1 MRRSPASKRTTWED
15 RELAST
21 EPSARSRRPLLE
33 AHGGGS
39 EKALEDLGH
48 EPNITEQNGSDG
60 GKYESI
66 PPLAPLWAPAT
77 DEHVK
82 ESDSARLVAQILL
95 CLEAVNNATAVHE
108 PVEASLAAVVKSAE
122 MQAHTAARWA
132 GSTDAT
138 QQGKDA
144 AIDAAVAAINAD
156 AAAQQA
162 SAEQKRATAA
172 AAACRS
178 ILAQAH
184 ALAIRC
190 SPEQMAS
197 ALAPARE
204 RACVTA
210 EELRREAEEF
220 AQVSVQAQGVASRLA
235 REVHEHAALAA
246 SKAAIAAESQRQLEV
261 AKYAAEQARLTAE
274 ADLWDD
280 DQLDDQRERAQRGA
294 RRGEQLQ
301 ATTAPSRAQNR
312 SGSHEAPRPGRGP
325 GPRAAHSYRCT
336 APRLPLGGS
345 SAVSQ
350 SSPVCATLPPTSQP
364 TNHAFAYK
372 YHGAR
377 DGASRPSARASLP
390 SSRSM
395 ASSMA
400 FSRLGRSERR
410 RGAATYQLV
419 PSLVGQEQVIGG
431 KIILGCVMGHA
442 SVPCAPSVAEY
453 VIIRKPASD
462 SNS

>member
-1 MRRSPASKRTTWED
+1 MLRTPASKRTTWED

-39 EKALEDLGH
+39 EKALEDSGH
-48 EPNITEQNGSDG
+48 EPNITEQNGSDDVND
-60 GKYESI
+60 SI

-82 ESDSARLVAQILL
+82 ESDSARLIAQILL
-95 CLEAVNNATAVHE
+95 CLEAVNNATAEAAVHE
-108 PVEASLAAVVKSAE
+108 PDVTLAAVVKSAE

-162 SAEQKRATAA
+162 SAEQKRATVA

-197 ALAPARE
+197 ALASARE
-204 RACVTA
+204 RACATA
-210 EELRREAEEF
+210 EELRREAEEL
-220 AQVSVQAQGVASRLA
+220 AQASVQAQGVASRLA

-246 SKAAIAAESQRQLEV
+246 SKAAIAAESQRQLEE

-274 ADLWDD
+274 ADRWDD
-280 DQLDDQRERAQRGA
+280 DQRERGA

-301 ATTAPSRAQNR
+301 ATTAQSR
-312 SGSHEAPRPGRGP
+312 SGSRPGLGPGPIP
-325 GPRAAHSYRCT
+325 GPRAAHTYRCR
-336 APRLPLGGS
+336 APRLPVGGS
-345 SAVSQ
+345 STVSP
-350 SSPVCATLPPTSQP
+350 SSPVCATLPPT
-364 TNHAFAYK
+364 NHAFDK

-377 DGASRPSARASLP
+377 DGASRPSARASPP

-400 FSRLGRSERR
+400 SSRLGRSERR
-410 RGAATYQLV
+410 RGAASYQLV

-431 KIILGCVMGHA
+431 KIILACVMGHA

-453 VIIRKPASD
+453 RNHPQAGER
-462 SNS
+462 

>member
-1 MRRSPASKRTTWED
+1 MLRTPGPASKRTTWED

-39 EKALEDLGH
+39 EKALEDSGH
-48 EPNITEQNGSDG
+48 EPNIAEQNGSDDVND
-60 GKYESI
+60 SI
-66 PPLAPLWAPAT
+66 PPLAPSWAPAT

-95 CLEAVNNATAVHE
+95 FTAPAHLAAVHE
-108 PVEASLAAVVKSAE
+108 PDVPLAAVVKSAE

-345 SAVSQ
+345 SAVSP
-350 SSPVCATLPPTSQP
+350 SSPVCATLPPTSHP

-400 FSRLGRSERR
+400 SSRLGRSERR
-410 RGAATYQLV
+410 RGAASYQLV

-431 KIILGCVMGHA
+431 KIILACVMGHA
-442 SVPCAPSVAEY
+442 SVPCAPK
-453 VIIRKPASD
+453 R
-462 SNS
+462 

>member
-66 PPLAPLWAPAT
+66 PPLALGPPAT

-82 ESDSARLVAQILL
+82 EGDSTRLVAQILV
-95 CLEAVNNATAVHE
+95 CLEAVNNATRSAEAAVHE

-325 GPRAAHSYRCT
+325 GRPARRTRNGAMSAYARTSST
-336 APRLPLGGS
+336 A
-345 SAVSQ
+345 
-350 SSPVCATLPPTSQP
+350 
-364 TNHAFAYK
+364 
-372 YHGAR
+372 
-377 DGASRPSARASLP
+377 
-390 SSRSM
+390 RS
-395 ASSMA
+395 
-400 FSRLGRSERR
+400 
-410 RGAATYQLV
+410 
-419 PSLVGQEQVIGG
+419 
-431 KIILGCVMGHA
+431 
-442 SVPCAPSVAEY
+442 
-453 VIIRKPASD
+453 
-462 SNS
+462 

>member
-1 MRRSPASKRTTWED
+1 M
-15 RELAST
+15 
-21 EPSARSRRPLLE
+21 E

-39 EKALEDLGH
+39 EKALEDSGH
-48 EPNITEQNGSDG
+48 EPNGSDDVND
-60 GKYESI
+60 SI

-82 ESDSARLVAQILL
+82 ESNSARLVAQILV
-95 CLEAVNNATAVHE
+95 CLEAVNNATAEAAVHE
-108 PVEASLAAVVKSAE
+108 PDASLAAVVKSAE

-162 SAEQKRATAA
+162 SAEQKRATVA

-197 ALAPARE
+197 ALASARE
-204 RACVTA
+204 RACATA
-210 EELRREAEEF
+210 EELRREAEEL
-220 AQVSVQAQGVASRLA
+220 AQASVQAQGVASRLA

-246 SKAAIAAESQRQLEV
+246 SKAAIAAESQRQLEE

-274 ADLWDD
+274 ADRWDD
-280 DQLDDQRERAQRGA
+280 DQRERGA

-301 ATTAPSRAQNR
+301 ATTAQSR
-312 SGSHEAPRPGRGP
+312 SGSHEGSRPGRGP
-325 GPRAAHSYRCT
+325 GPRAAHSNRCR
-336 APRLPLGGS
+336 APRLPVGGS
-345 SAVSQ
+345 STVSP
-350 SSPVCATLPPTSQP
+350 SSPATLPPT
-364 TNHAFAYK
+364 NHAFDK

-377 DGASRPSARASLP
+377 DGASRPSARASPP

-400 FSRLGRSERR
+400 SSRLGRSERR
-410 RGAATYQLV
+410 RGAASYQLV

-431 KIILGCVMGHA
+431 KIILACVMGHA
-442 SVPCAPSVAEY
+442 SVPCAPK
-453 VIIRKPASD
+453 R
-462 SNS
+462 

>member
-66 PPLAPLWAPAT
+66 PPLALGPPAT

-82 ESDSARLVAQILL
+82 EGDSTRLVAQILV
-95 CLEAVNNATAVHE
+95 CLEAVNNATRSAEAAVHE

-345 SAVSQ
+345 SAVSP
-350 SSPVCATLPPTSQP
+350 SSPVCATLPPTSHP

-377 DGASRPSARASLP
+377 DGASRPSARVSLP

-400 FSRLGRSERR
+400 SSRLGRSERR
-410 RGAATYQLV
+410 RGAASYQLV

-431 KIILGCVMGHA
+431 KIILACVMGHA
-442 SVPCAPSVAEY
+442 SVPCAPK
-453 VIIRKPASD
+453 R
-462 SNS
+462 

>member
-1 MRRSPASKRTTWED
+1 MLRTPASKRTTWED

-39 EKALEDLGH
+39 EKELEDSGH
-48 EPNITEQNGSDG
+48 EPNGSDDVND
-60 GKYESI
+60 SI

-82 ESDSARLVAQILL
+82 ESNSARLVAQILV
-95 CLEAVNNATAVHE
+95 CLEAVNNATAEAAVHE
-108 PVEASLAAVVKSAE
+108 PDVSLAAVVKSAE

-162 SAEQKRATAA
+162 SAEQKRATVA

-197 ALAPARE
+197 ALASARE
-204 RACVTA
+204 RACATA
-210 EELRREAEEF
+210 EELRREAEEL
-220 AQVSVQAQGVASRLA
+220 AQASVQAQGVASRLA

-246 SKAAIAAESQRQLEV
+246 SKAAIAAESQRQLEE

-274 ADLWDD
+274 ADWWDD
-280 DQLDDQRERAQRGA
+280 DQRERGA

-301 ATTAPSRAQNR
+301 ATTAQSR
-312 SGSHEAPRPGRGP
+312 SGSRPGLGP
-325 GPRAAHSYRCT
+325 GPRTAHTYRCR
-336 APRLPLGGS
+336 APRLPVGGS
-345 SAVSQ
+345 STVSP
-350 SSPVCATLPPTSQP
+350 SSPVCATLPPT
-364 TNHAFAYK
+364 NHAFDK

-377 DGASRPSARASLP
+377 DGASRPSARASPP

-400 FSRLGRSERR
+400 SSRLGRSERR
-410 RGAATYQLV
+410 RGAASYQLV

-431 KIILGCVMGHA
+431 KIILACVMGHA

-453 VIIRKPASD
+453 KPNIVIIRKPASD